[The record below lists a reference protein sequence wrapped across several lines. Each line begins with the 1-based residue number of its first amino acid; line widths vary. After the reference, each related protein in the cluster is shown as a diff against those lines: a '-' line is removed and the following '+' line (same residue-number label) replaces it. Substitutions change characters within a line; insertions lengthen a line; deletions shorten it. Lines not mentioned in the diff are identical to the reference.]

1 MENTE
6 IIEIISICVFVIS
19 LIVVG
24 QLNIYL
30 RKKKINIT
38 YFIIYCIK
46 IMFSIILN
54 LVSILSI
61 LSIGKL
67 FFIKDEDN
75 IEE

>member
-1 MENTE
+1 MGNTE

-30 RKKKINIT
+30 RKKKINFS
-38 YFIIYCIK
+38 YFVIYCIK
-46 IMFSIILN
+46 TMFSIILN

-61 LSIGKL
+61 GEL
-67 FFIKDEDN
+67 FFLKDEDN
-75 IEE
+75 IEK

>member
-30 RKKKINIT
+30 RKKKINLT

-46 IMFSIILN
+46 IMFLIILN

-61 LSIGKL
+61 GEL

-75 IEE
+75 IE